1 MRVVPP
7 PSPHLFL
14 LTPPPSPHSG
24 LAPPFRYVS
33 FVEVLGVAEE
43 YYLQGD
49 NSPSTAYAY
58 ATLSVFAGVL
68 LMAVVD
74 KLVHL
79 MFEHVAGGE
88 GGKYDCTIPH
98 AYFFGKS
105 NTRNFTQNNIS
116 KRESVLEKAKGG
128 RRGSTPPSIRTAT
141 LRALGMY
148 ADMRRVPNAAFL
160 IRP

>member
-1 MRVVPP
+1 MA
-7 PSPHLFL
+7 PSSWCSSPYRALTVGLGVLL
-14 LTPPPSPHSG
+14 LTAFVQIVLPVWKGSSNHKQRA
-24 LAPPFRYVS
+24 LAMSLGAGMATGIGASAVFFTTSLDKTLLACTMAFSAGVMLYVS

-88 GGKYDCTIPH
+88 GGGEKV
-98 AYFFGKS
+98 AA
-105 NTRNFTQNNIS
+105 
-116 KRESVLEKAKGG
+116 ESMEEV
-128 RRGSTPPSIRTAT
+128 
-141 LRALGMY
+141 
-148 ADMRRVPNAAFL
+148 
-160 IRP
+160 

>member
-98 AYFFGKS
+98 AYFF
-105 NTRNFTQNNIS
+105 
-116 KRESVLEKAKGG
+116 EKATHATSRKTTFRNVNLCLRKRKEGG
-128 RRGSTPPSIRTAT
+128 EAPLLLP
-141 LRALGMY
+141 Y
-148 ADMRRVPNAAFL
+148 AQPRYVRLVCMLTCGGFRMRSS
-160 IRP
+160 